1 VADGE
6 DKGQYTYEEN
16 DLSQGGETRPAP
28 DPAVPRL
35 PAGGTV
41 KSEEGLSFE
50 VVRSLGEGGMGEVY
64 LARQMGAEGFSSLVA
79 LKCVAGDE
87 QREEDAKQR
96 FVSEAKISSRFEH
109 SGLVKAQNL
118 VRIEGRLYL
127 VLEYVDGTSLRVIN
141 KTAAELG
148 RRLPVELGCYIGQ
161 CVAEALHYAH
171 TLRGGEGEEED
182 WALVHRDVSANNVM
196 VTKQGFV
203 KLLDFGVAYARV
215 AHRERT
221 RTGLICGNYAY
232 LSPEQAAGRRPE
244 TGEIDRR
251 SDLFS
256 LGLLLVEMLRGERVF
271 EAPDDYQYVRAIA
284 ECSRER
290 VLAATADLPPGLRE
304 ICQRLLEK
312 RREDRYQTAD
322 EVAQALHDALGE
334 RGVSYGPREC
344 VASLVELGVLSPSAA
359 VASRTASV
367 RAYRRRR
374 RLRYELVAATA
385 LVVGAGLGLWTGLV
399 VPRWRA
405 PAASPIPAASN
416 AGTATAGA
424 PRAAGPPLEPGA
436 GDGSPAAGS
445 ALAPA
450 AERGPV
456 APMPAPTVSEP
467 SANAATPV
475 GRAERFDWPGGVP
488 VRKKRA
494 AGAAKTPETT
504 PAVSPADAAIAVAPQ
519 EAPNQDGHVAEP
531 AATRDVGANVLGHL
545 SSSPDG
551 TSARQLTAT
560 LPRGSV
566 LHARLLNDAALSR
579 RGLVEGIITEEATA
593 GNTVV
598 PKGAT
603 VTCHTGSVTGGR
615 IELLCNEA
623 KSGEQTWEFNAVAVG
638 EDDRTGLHLVDG
650 RVPSGTRFA
659 VYVTTSAV
667 VE

>member
-16 DLSQGGETRPAP
+16 ELSQGGETRPAP
-28 DPAVPRL
+28 RSDVPRL
-35 PAGGTV
+35 PAGETV
-41 KSEEGLSFE
+41 KSEEGQSFE

-64 LARQMGAEGFSSLVA
+64 LARQVGAEGFSSLVA

-87 QREEDAKQR
+87 QKEEDAKQR

-118 VRIEGRLYL
+118 VRIHGRLYL

-141 KTAAELG
+141 KTASELG
-148 RRLPVELGCYIGQ
+148 RKLPEELGCYIGQ

-196 VTKQGFV
+196 VTRQGFV

-221 RTGLICGNYAY
+221 QTGLICGNYPY

-244 TGEIDRR
+244 TGEVDRR

-256 LGLLLVEMLRGERVF
+256 LGILLVEMLSGERVF
-271 EAPDDYQYVRAIA
+271 EAPDDYQIVRAIA

-290 VLAATADLPPGLRE
+290 VKAATADLPPALRE

-322 EVAQALHDALGE
+322 EVAQALRDVQVE
-334 RGVSYGPREC
+334 RGVSFGPREC
-344 VASLVELGVLSPSAA
+344 VASLVELGILSQSHA

-374 RLRYELVAATA
+374 RLRYELVAVTA
-385 LVVGAGLGLWTGLV
+385 LVVGAALGLWAGLV
-399 VPRWRA
+399 VPRWAGQVAPQASEATRA
-405 PAASPIPAASN
+405 GI
-416 AGTATAGA
+416 ATAGA
-424 PRAAGPPLEPGA
+424 PPAARPPLEPDA
-436 GDGSPAAGS
+436 GGSPPAVGQAP
-445 ALAPA
+445 APA

-456 APMPAPTVSEP
+456 APTPAPTVSEP
-467 SANAATPV
+467 IAKAATPV
-475 GRAERFDWPGGVP
+475 VRTERFDWPGGVP

-494 AGAAKTPETT
+494 AGASRMPET
-504 PAVSPADAAIAVAPQ
+504 PAVSPAEVVKAAAPQ
-519 EAPNQDGHVAEP
+519 QAPSQDGHVAGP
-531 AATRDVGANVLGHL
+531 AATGDAGAKVPGHP
-545 SSSPDG
+545 SSSPVE

-560 LPRGSV
+560 LSRGTV
-566 LHARLLNDAALSR
+566 LHAHLLSDAALSR
-579 RGLVEGIITEEATA
+579 RGVVEGIITEEATA

-598 PKGAT
+598 PKGALL
-603 VTCHTGSVTGGR
+603 TCHTGSVTGGR

-623 KSGEQTWEFNAVAVG
+623 KSGERTWEFNAVAVG

>member
-6 DKGQYTYEEN
+6 NKGEYTYEGNE
-16 DLSQGGETRPAP
+16 LSLDGKTRPRP
-28 DPAVPRL
+28 VVPRL

-41 KSEEGLSFE
+41 KSEEGLRFE
-50 VVRSLGEGGMGEVY
+50 VIRSLGEGGMGEVY
-64 LARQMGAEGFSSLVA
+64 LARQVGAEGFSSLVA
-79 LKCVAGDE
+79 LKCVLGDE
-87 QREEDAKQR
+87 QNEEDAKQR

-118 VRIEGRLYL
+118 VRIDGRLYL
-127 VLEYVDGTSLRVIN
+127 VLEYVDGTSLRVVN

-148 RRLPVELGCYIGQ
+148 RKLPVELGCYIGQ

-196 VTKQGFV
+196 VTRQGFV

-271 EAPDDYQYVRAIA
+271 EAPDDYQYVQAIA

-290 VLAATADLPPGLRE
+290 VQAATADLPPGLRE
-304 ICQRLLEK
+304 ICRRLLEK

-322 EVAQALHDALGE
+322 EVAQALHDALVD

-344 VASLVELGVLSPSAA
+344 VASLVELGVLSPSPA

-385 LVVGAGLGLWTGLV
+385 LVVGASLGLWTGLV
-399 VPRWRA
+399 VPHRA
-405 PAASPIPAASN
+405 PPVTSPASERSK
-416 AGTATAGA
+416 AGIATTGA
-424 PRAAGPPLEPGA
+424 PPAAGPPL
-436 GDGSPAAGS
+436 GSPAAGS
-445 ALAPA
+445 APAPA

-456 APMPAPTVSEP
+456 APTPAPTVSEP
-467 SANAATPV
+467 IAKAATPA
-475 GRAERFDWPGGVP
+475 GRADSFDWPGGVP

-494 AGAAKTPETT
+494 PGASKMPETA
-504 PAVSPADAAIAVAPQ
+504 PAVSPAQAAKAAAPR
-519 EAPNQDGHVAEP
+519 EAPSQDGHIAEP
-531 AATRDVGANVLGHL
+531 AATRDAGANAPGHL

-560 LPRGSV
+560 LPRGTV
-566 LHARLLNDAALSR
+566 LRARLLSDAALSR

-623 KSGEQTWEFNAVAVG
+623 KSHEQTWAFNAVAVG
-638 EDDRTGLHLVDG
+638 EDDRSGLHMVDG
-650 RVPSGTRFA
+650 RVASGTRFA